1 MTSKDRWLLNISIWC
16 YIRPTWRQ
24 YQNMCQ
30 NFTSDQLQVLSI
42 SIHWLSVN
50 KTPQNNSNATIKLIY
65 TEPANS
71 VCRQRLLHTQED
83 CRFSSLIC
91 LRSQSLHWGWHFFLF
106 VVLRFAKY
114 FNFLPLGSPNLMTWD
129 NATLVNSD
137 TTTFAVLR
145 LAEEVQQDGDCLR
158 RKVLVKEGHTE
169 LSWYLILG
177 IQ

>member
-1 MTSKDRWLLNISIWC
+1 MRFWLCSLTSTEIYTTSKGGHLLTWWRMTSKDRWLLNISIWC

-71 VCRQRLLHTQED
+71 VCRQRLLQPLSLN
-83 CRFSSLIC
+83 SSLTRQGDMYKCTIEQK
-91 LRSQSLHWGWHFFLF
+91 LKAVITKPQATL
-106 VVLRFAKY
+106 
-114 FNFLPLGSPNLMTWD
+114 LPLSCVVP
-129 NATLVNSD
+129 
-137 TTTFAVLR
+137 
-145 LAEEVQQDGDCLR
+145 
-158 RKVLVKEGHTE
+158 
-169 LSWYLILG
+169 
-177 IQ
+177 